1 MKATFLHRGNTLC
14 GFALEGHC
22 GSRRDAGRDIV
33 CAAVSSAAYLT
44 ANTVTEV
51 IGAKP
56 ELTVDDNGAM
66 RLVLSAAEA
75 ARCSD
80 ILQGFLLH
88 LDSLSQ
94 DYPKQIQLIHSE
106 V

>member
-1 MKATFLHRGNTLC
+1 MKATFLHRDNTLC

-22 GSRRDAGRDIV
+22 GTRRDAGRDIV

-44 ANTVTEV
+44 ANTITEV
-51 IGAKP
+51 IGANP
-56 ELTVDDNGAM
+56 TLSVDQDGKM

-75 ARCSD
+75 ERCRET
-80 ILQGFLLH
+80 LEGFLLH
-88 LDSLSQ
+88 IRSLSE

>member
-22 GSRRDAGRDIV
+22 GGVAGSDIV

-56 ELTVDDNGAM
+56 ELTVDESGAM
-66 RLVLSAAEA
+66 RLVLSAADA

-88 LDSLSQ
+88 LDALGQ

>member
-1 MKATFLHRGNTLC
+1 MKATFLHRGNALC

-22 GSRRDAGRDIV
+22 GGVAGSDIV

-66 RLVLSAAEA
+66 RLVLSDADAK
-75 ARCSD
+75 RCSD
-80 ILQGFLLH
+80 TLSGFLLH
-88 LDSLSQ
+88 MEALSQ

>member
-22 GSRRDAGRDIV
+22 GGIAGCDIV

-56 ELTVDDNGAM
+56 ELTVDENGAM

-75 ARCSD
+75 ARCID

-88 LDSLSQ
+88 LDALGQ

>member
-1 MKATFLHRGNTLC
+1 MKATFLHRDNSLC

-22 GSRRDAGRDIV
+22 GGVAGSDIV

-44 ANTVTEV
+44 ANTITEV
-51 IGAKP
+51 IGANP
-56 ELTVDDNGAM
+56 TLSVDQDGKM

-75 ARCSD
+75 ERCRET
-80 ILQGFLLH
+80 LEGFLLH
-88 LDSLSQ
+88 IRSLSE

>member
-1 MKATFLHRGNTLC
+1 MKATFLHRENALC

-22 GSRRDAGRDIV
+22 GGVAGSDIV

-44 ANTVTEV
+44 ANTITEV

-56 ELTVDDNGAM
+56 TLEVEQDGKM
-66 RLVLSAAEA
+66 RLLLSAAECE
-75 ARCSD
+75 RCRD

-88 LDSLSQ
+88 IEALGQ

>member
-1 MKATFLHRGNTLC
+1 MIRVTCEPRRVV
-14 GFALEGHC
+14 LEGHAGYAPK
-22 GSRRDAGRDIV
+22 GSDIV

-56 ELTVDDNGAM
+56 ELTVDENGAM

-88 LDSLSQ
+88 LDALGQ